1 VAVTVVLQGA
11 DADRCSVRVSP
22 LAELC
27 ACLHAF
33 NAPNHHPDSRAWA
46 GAVRAEIT
54 PTLLAE
60 CRAWAPLWGS
70 RRAQFMFPSDAS
82 GECGLDEEMSAIERL
97 PAGEFVAMAA
107 LPIVDSDWS
116 IDFDRLLTDRT
127 ARRTFTE
134 HARRL
139 SPERLQLAELLL
151 GDPAEFHRQLLTFLR
166 RFCGR
171 VFEPEWHRV
180 LPMLCEEADRRR
192 RELRRDGLAVI
203 ARVTSTAKEEHH
215 PHRVV
220 FDKLYPAQARLTD
233 APCVLLP
240 SAHAGPHVTIKHAR
254 GFPIAIQYAVK
265 PTQATPFEAVDRRV
279 KALSDPSRVRICRAI
294 LRGRHT
300 TVDLAH
306 YIGMTEPQVSRHLR
320 RLREAGLVRASRE
333 GRMVFYELDAEAL
346 KRIGQDFYAAL
357 WR

>member
-1 VAVTVVLQGA
+1 
-11 DADRCSVRVSP
+11 
-22 LAELC
+22 
-27 ACLHAF
+27 
-33 NAPNHHPDSRAWA
+33 
-46 GAVRAEIT
+46 
-54 PTLLAE
+54 
-60 CRAWAPLWGS
+60 
-70 RRAQFMFPSDAS
+70 M
-82 GECGLDEEMSAIERL
+82 
-97 PAGEFVAMAA
+97 
-107 LPIVDSDWS
+107 
-116 IDFDRLLTDRT
+116 
-127 ARRTFTE
+127 
-134 HARRL
+134 
-139 SPERLQLAELLL
+139 
-151 GDPAEFHRQLLTFLR
+151 
-166 RFCGR
+166 
-171 VFEPEWHRV
+171 

-233 APCVLLP
+233 DPCVLLP

-279 KALSDPSRVRICRAI
+279 RALSDPSRVRICRAI